1 MENFIWFCR
10 MYVSLL
16 FGLTVVLCSI
26 VVMYLGIRLIQ
37 RTNRQDIW
45 ALLQFLKPYVQA
57 LWAWWWKKYE
67 KIFKAL
73 VDFYWPQ
80 VLSTAN
86 AFPLDAFNSWDII
99 WDWIVELYNRILHLF
114 STLLVHY
121 DQHQQHHTAEI

>member
-1 MENFIWFCR
+1 MIKKFSFVLNAHLYTSQLQVNINMENFIWFLR

-57 LWAWWWKKYE
+57 FWAWWWKK
-67 KIFKAL
+67 
-73 VDFYWPQ
+73 
-80 VLSTAN
+80 
-86 AFPLDAFNSWDII
+86 
-99 WDWIVELYNRILHLF
+99 
-114 STLLVHY
+114 
-121 DQHQQHHTAEI
+121 